1 MLNAFNELSLNS
13 SGINEYDRQQGDLVV
28 RGFRELV
35 TKYDPDQEAFHERR
49 AKGQGLCF
57 GELAFKKNLLKRLHS
72 SIIPLLRPEI
82 IRLSRSLDPSF
93 LQNKPGWTLR
103 LILTIQT
110 TIGQILSRIEDAIFE
125 LRSVI
130 PSPPYRINDQHLRE
144 LKYFRTHGLDNCFSE
159 LLREYVKFFGEIIK
173 LIQLSNLTTE
183 GLHVES
189 EIEPTRKRIIDYT
202 SSSLN
207 AVETMT
213 RWYKDSEFDLVQ
225 LLWPVHKL
233 NIDIQLKKVLHLIN
247 PSSITYAEDTTF
259 PGGTHHPLSQS
270 AISLAKLFIPIIKL
284 SRLLFKKLS
293 QNGMNLKSLP
303 IFTEMR
309 SDQLEQ
315 LVELPPQINQ
325 IIRDFIGVLRSTT
338 LANNRNDQHPLRTRF
353 TKLVNKLHLRVDP
366 ALFLVPFYLVPLIP
380 DTTHRVGIR
389 NHYQNWLVTWYTQFC
404 LAVQNL
410 LHTISSYTQP

>member
-13 SGINEYDRQQGDLVV
+13 LGINEYDRQQGDLVV

-35 TKYDPDQEAFHERR
+35 TKYDPGQEAFHERR

-110 TIGQILSRIEDAIFE
+110 TIGQILRIEDAIYE

-130 PSPPYRINDQHLRE
+130 PSPPYRINDQHLKE

-159 LLREYVKFFGEIIK
+159 LLREY
-173 LIQLSNLTTE
+173 

-247 PSSITYAEDTTF
+247 PSSITYAEDMTF
-259 PGGTHHPLSQS
+259 RGREARIIPSSISHP
-270 AISLAKLFIPIIKL
+270 
-284 SRLLFKKLS
+284 
-293 QNGMNLKSLP
+293 
-303 IFTEMR
+303 
-309 SDQLEQ
+309 
-315 LVELPPQINQ
+315 
-325 IIRDFIGVLRSTT
+325 
-338 LANNRNDQHPLRTRF
+338 TR
-353 TKLVNKLHLRVDP
+353 
-366 ALFLVPFYLVPLIP
+366 
-380 DTTHRVGIR
+380 
-389 NHYQNWLVTWYTQFC
+389 
-404 LAVQNL
+404 
-410 LHTISSYTQP
+410 